1 MEKNAQTEAN
11 GIQSALKE
19 ARNEQSSQSDSSMF
33 AEVTNH
39 LKTSATN
46 VAKGNASAT
55 EYLEMGALAVGT
67 VALAKVGFSA
77 LAGRGAGAMAAGT
90 RESGLL
96 AKGKSDF
103 VVEEFSATGEK
114 MFTSR
119 PMNAA
124 ARELD
129 ALRAKGGEINWR
141 ARPGEAAEYEVTL
154 PAKGANGGKLA
165 ADELPPES
173 FSFASKYLNDAK
185 LANLVPQ
192 LKGMRAGSLELDLRG
207 SKLSDAGLRPLVDVK
222 DNLQRLDLRN
232 TGVSRQA
239 VEVLR
244 DKLPYTQ
251 LLF

>member
-1 MEKNAQTEAN
+1 MEKNSQTETT

-19 ARNEQSSQSDSSMF
+19 ARNAQSSQSDSSMF

-77 LAGRGAGAMAAGT
+77 LAGRGAGAMAAST
-90 RESGLL
+90 AESGLL
-96 AKGKSDF
+96 AKGKSDL
-103 VVEEFSATGEK
+103 VVEEISASGEK
-114 MFTSR
+114 LFTSR

-129 ALRAKGGEINWR
+129 ALRAKGGDISWR
-141 ARPGEAAEYEVTL
+141 AKPGEAAEYEVTL
-154 PAKGANGGKLA
+154 PAKGSKQA
-165 ADELPPES
+165 ARELPPES
-173 FSFASKYLNDAK
+173 FSFQSRFLNDAK

-192 LKGMRAGSLELDLRG
+192 LKEMRAGSLELDLRG
-207 SKLSDAGLRPLVDVK
+207 SKLSDAGLRTLVDVK

-251 LLF
+251 LIF